1 MGRVPGFGLQL
12 RLLLW
17 KNWLT
22 KKRHP
27 VVSILEVVI
36 PLVLFVVILCI
47 RRSQTVYPQPTRHY
61 RAQPLLSAGVV
72 PVLQTFCVHDG
83 SRAESVFT
91 RDNPRLEEVLRTVT
105 MVAEGLEPLLE
116 RLGSDD
122 GVSVNAT
129 LDTLLDM
136 ASRVPKNF
144 TSIPLSSLLNNS
156 TETSG
161 RLNGDFRLI
170 EVTAQKLLESNVNV
184 AAVVDLV
191 LQLISENAETIL
203 ASRGDPASLTRA
215 EDLNLSWITSQEVLS
230 MLAALEVA
238 GRKLVPPWLAGELG
252 CVSFQKHI
260 NEISKPETREKHW
273 RKFWTLIEP
282 LLCGSDVKKARDLHE
297 SAKEE
302 APFNH
307 DQKALLEVIYRL
319 QHRAPRILYAPNN
332 TLVNTLI
339 HKVNETFRLVENI
352 TRSVRRLSQEV
363 PQVTDR
369 LWKMTDN
376 STSAVVD
383 VLVKHGQRAVSGL
396 GDLTCLWLTGV
407 GSVNLDLFR
416 GFSSEADLE
425 NYFLTRQFRD
435 NVTVIAGLVFDNL
448 GDVNLPRH
456 IRYRIRQNATLNPP
470 TNQVRAP
477 IWYPSPGSNNL
488 DYYNFGFVWIQ
499 EAIERAIVSLQTG
512 TAYFRHGALLHRMPY
527 PCWNWDQFV
536 WLIQHVVPLC
546 LMLAWVYAVAILV
559 QRLVH
564 EKEVRLKE
572 VMRMMG
578 LGDGVHWSGWL
589 ITSGLQFSLTAAAI
603 TVMLHAG
610 NVLPRSNPIIIFIY
624 LETFAISSIAFSF
637 LVASVFSRAKLAAAC
652 AGIFYFVTYVPY
664 MYIAVTE
671 SVRKTQTSASIKCAA
686 SLLSTSALGLGG
698 KYLFLYELE
707 GSGLQ
712 WVTLGSS
719 PREKDDFSMLHAL
732 VIMAGDTLLYFLLAW
747 YIENIYPGA
756 YGIPKPWYF
765 PLTPSF
771 WCGVTSD
778 MTSWSPERLFGIRKK
793 YRLQH
798 NQSDT
803 RTEND
808 NYDSGVYWCG
818 CSQECD
824 CRMEAG
830 PTGLKPA
837 VVVNNLRKTY
847 DGKDGRAAVD
857 GLTFTL
863 YEDQV
868 TAFLGHNGAGKTT
881 TMSILTGLFPPT
893 SGTATVYGLDVRTSM
908 RELRRDMGVCPQHN
922 VLFDCMTVEE
932 HILFYSRLKGVS
944 LKDAKTE
951 IKRLLSDLGMEAKRN
966 CLPGALSGGM
976 CRKLSIA
983 IAFVGGARTVLLDEP
998 TAGVDPYSRRAI
1010 LKLLAQYK
1018 KGRTIFVSTHHLD
1031 EAEAIGD
1038 RILIMAEG
1046 RMRCGG
1052 SSTFLKRHYGDGHQ
1066 LQVSFTSGQMNI
1078 QAKSVLEIIK
1088 SYVPRAHM
1096 KSISTQEVCFVVP
1109 VDTSERKCLVDVMHC
1124 LRERKDDLHIG
1135 TFGFSDCGLE
1145 SVFIKVNADKLGK
1158 DSHNLQLDALGSSV
1172 NISEN
1177 DFSVNEP
1184 PESFSDDVDLLDNH
1198 FNTDDNR
1205 RSFMD
1210 HMKAL
1215 FIKRLW
1221 LMLRNRK
1228 ALVSQV
1234 LLPALFVSI
1243 SMTIAL
1249 TAPRVAD
1256 PDPIEM
1262 STAQYFEATQPVGNF
1277 VPFSLNK
1284 DSRSNAK
1291 RSVDGKL
1298 KSENIPE
1305 RLLETFYLPSGLGA
1319 ACLLK
1324 TLNSSDLHKSPII
1337 TRNMFDESCSQY
1349 FEKETKLTFSS
1360 VQSFPDLVGNYRL
1373 SVNNDEC
1380 KCKADNTGL
1389 SCEEKQEPSKWRLPM
1404 GDVIQDITSDTGN
1417 DDDFYLY
1424 GGYTFGGDLS
1434 YVPEILKNKSNTGNA
1449 DNIVAMFAVWYN
1461 QKGYHSM
1468 PVYLNTFHNALLR
1481 ASLPSHMGDPA
1492 SYGITL
1498 LNHPMKQT
1506 TNDFLNSD
1514 YIKGGTDVLMAI
1526 FVIVAMSFVPASFVV
1541 TLVHE
1546 RSVRAKHLQMSSGLR
1561 PVTYWLANFLWDMC
1575 NCLLPTVCIIGVLL
1589 VFRIDAYVE
1598 GDNLTAVI
1606 LLFLVYG
1613 WTMTPMMYP
1622 ASFLFTEPSV
1632 AYICLI
1638 VANLFIGI
1646 TSVQISFMLKLF
1658 DFSQSV
1664 SAWNEFL
1671 GDVFLIFPN
1680 YCLGN
1685 GMMTVALNHYSNQ
1698 YYSHL
1703 GYFDKMT
1710 SAMTWKI
1717 AGKRLVAMVVMGMV
1731 SFAVTLLIE
1740 YKLFCRTRV
1749 KSYPANRIIPDED
1762 VDVEFERRR
1771 TMTSSADNDVVYH
1784 KRRGGSV
1791 KAVDNLTFSVPRG
1804 ECFGLLG
1811 VNGAGKT
1818 STFRMLTG
1826 DLRPTFGD
1834 VKLLGHSVTATGLDT
1849 QRHVGYCPQYD
1860 AIFDELTPR
1869 QHLSNPEVPDDAW
1882 CVAVRGPSGWSVERW
1897 DSPEDEPTSGLDP
1910 CSKRHLWSVIER
1922 QTSRGTA
1929 VVFSSH
1935 SMEEC
1940 ETLCDRLAIMAAGR
1954 LRCLGTLPRLKAQH
1968 GSGYSATVV
1977 VCSPNTLS
1985 AVRSHLEGSL
1995 RGASV
2000 GYQGSHALL
2009 VELPITCW
2017 ELPEVLEA
2025 LEKIPVT
2032 LGVVDY
2038 SINQN
2043 TLDKVFI
2050 KFATEQDKV
2059 KDTDDSLDCNSTLS
2073 DVTLNDD
2080 VTLEMTQ
2087 RDTSGSDNAL
2097 IEIL

>member
-1 MGRVPGFGLQL
+1 M
-12 RLLLW
+12 
-17 KNWLT
+17 
-22 KKRHP
+22 
-27 VVSILEVVI
+27 
-36 PLVLFVVILCI
+36 
-47 RRSQTVYPQPTRHY
+47 
-61 RAQPLLSAGVV
+61 
-72 PVLQTFCVHDG
+72 
-83 SRAESVFT
+83 
-91 RDNPRLEEVLRTVT
+91 
-105 MVAEGLEPLLE
+105 
-116 RLGSDD
+116 
-122 GVSVNAT
+122 
-129 LDTLLDM
+129 
-136 ASRVPKNF
+136 
-144 TSIPLSSLLNNS
+144 
-156 TETSG
+156 
-161 RLNGDFRLI
+161 
-170 EVTAQKLLESNVNV
+170 
-184 AAVVDLV
+184 
-191 LQLISENAETIL
+191 
-203 ASRGDPASLTRA
+203 
-215 EDLNLSWITSQEVLS
+215 
-230 MLAALEVA
+230 
-238 GRKLVPPWLAGELG
+238 
-252 CVSFQKHI
+252 
-260 NEISKPETREKHW
+260 EK
-273 RKFWTLIEP
+273 
-282 LLCGSDVKKARDLHE
+282 
-297 SAKEE
+297 
-302 APFNH
+302 
-307 DQKALLEVIYRL
+307 
-319 QHRAPRILYAPNN
+319 
-332 TLVNTLI
+332 
-339 HKVNETFRLVENI
+339 
-352 TRSVRRLSQEV
+352 
-363 PQVTDR
+363 
-369 LWKMTDN
+369 
-376 STSAVVD
+376 
-383 VLVKHGQRAVSGL
+383 
-396 GDLTCLWLTGV
+396 
-407 GSVNLDLFR
+407 
-416 GFSSEADLE
+416 
-425 NYFLTRQFRD
+425 
-435 NVTVIAGLVFDNL
+435 
-448 GDVNLPRH
+448 
-456 IRYRIRQNATLNPP
+456 
-470 TNQVRAP
+470 
-477 IWYPSPGSNNL
+477 
-488 DYYNFGFVWIQ
+488 
-499 EAIERAIVSLQTG
+499 
-512 TAYFRHGALLHRMPY
+512 
-527 PCWNWDQFV
+527 
-536 WLIQHVVPLC
+536 
-546 LMLAWVYAVAILV
+546 
-559 QRLVH
+559 
-564 EKEVRLKE
+564 
-572 VMRMMG
+572 
-578 LGDGVHWSGWL
+578 
-589 ITSGLQFSLTAAAI
+589 
-603 TVMLHAG
+603 
-610 NVLPRSNPIIIFIY
+610 
-624 LETFAISSIAFSF
+624 
-637 LVASVFSRAKLAAAC
+637 
-652 AGIFYFVTYVPY
+652 
-664 MYIAVTE
+664 
-671 SVRKTQTSASIKCAA
+671 
-686 SLLSTSALGLGG
+686 
-698 KYLFLYELE
+698 
-707 GSGLQ
+707 
-712 WVTLGSS
+712 
-719 PREKDDFSMLHAL
+719 
-732 VIMAGDTLLYFLLAW
+732 
-747 YIENIYPGA
+747 
-756 YGIPKPWYF
+756 
-765 PLTPSF
+765 
-771 WCGVTSD
+771 
-778 MTSWSPERLFGIRKK
+778 
-793 YRLQH
+793 
-798 NQSDT
+798 
-803 RTEND
+803 
-808 NYDSGVYWCG
+808 
-818 CSQECD
+818 
-824 CRMEAG
+824 
-830 PTGLKPA
+830 
-837 VVVNNLRKTY
+837 
-847 DGKDGRAAVD
+847 
-857 GLTFTL
+857 
-863 YEDQV
+863 
-868 TAFLGHNGAGKTT
+868 
-881 TMSILTGLFPPT
+881 
-893 SGTATVYGLDVRTSM
+893 
-908 RELRRDMGVCPQHN
+908 
-922 VLFDCMTVEE
+922 
-932 HILFYSRLKGVS
+932 
-944 LKDAKTE
+944 
-951 IKRLLSDLGMEAKRN
+951 
-966 CLPGALSGGM
+966 
-976 CRKLSIA
+976 
-983 IAFVGGARTVLLDEP
+983 
-998 TAGVDPYSRRAI
+998 
-1010 LKLLAQYK
+1010 
-1018 KGRTIFVSTHHLD
+1018 
-1031 EAEAIGD
+1031 
-1038 RILIMAEG
+1038 
-1046 RMRCGG
+1046 
-1052 SSTFLKRHYGDGHQ
+1052 
-1066 LQVSFTSGQMNI
+1066 
-1078 QAKSVLEIIK
+1078 
-1088 SYVPRAHM
+1088 
-1096 KSISTQEVCFVVP
+1096 
-1109 VDTSERKCLVDVMHC
+1109 
-1124 LRERKDDLHIG
+1124 
-1135 TFGFSDCGLE
+1135 
-1145 SVFIKVNADKLGK
+1145 
-1158 DSHNLQLDALGSSV
+1158 
-1172 NISEN
+1172 
-1177 DFSVNEP
+1177 
-1184 PESFSDDVDLLDNH
+1184 
-1198 FNTDDNR
+1198 
-1205 RSFMD
+1205 
-1210 HMKAL
+1210 
-1215 FIKRLW
+1215 
-1221 LMLRNRK
+1221 
-1228 ALVSQV
+1228 
-1234 LLPALFVSI
+1234 
-1243 SMTIAL
+1243 
-1249 TAPRVAD
+1249 
-1256 PDPIEM
+1256 
-1262 STAQYFEATQPVGNF
+1262 
-1277 VPFSLNK
+1277 
-1284 DSRSNAK
+1284 
-1291 RSVDGKL
+1291 
-1298 KSENIPE
+1298 NIPE

-1380 KCKADNTGL
+1380 KCKPDNTGL

-1404 GDVIQDITSDTGN
+1404 GDVLQDITSDTGN

-1449 DNIVAMFAVWYN
+1449 NNIVAMFAVKDHSKVWYN

-1481 ASLPSHMGDPA
+1481 ASLPSHLGDPA

-1589 VFRIDAYVE
+1589 AFRIDAYVE
-1598 GDNLTAVI
+1598 GDNFTAVI

-1771 TMTSSADNDVVYH
+1771 TMTSSADNDVYH

-2087 RDTSGSDNAL
+2087 RDTSGSDDAL